1 MSGRVTGTIKTGAAA
16 PVFLKGAFTV
26 YDTTDTIAA
35 IATPLGESGIGVIR
49 ISGSKAY
56 DVGDAIFQSKSSLPL
71 AQRRDRSIQ
80 YGLIVDDD
88 GKAVDEV
95 ILLIMKGPR
104 SYTAEDVLEIQCHGG
119 RQSLSEIL
127 GLVLRHGARLAN
139 PGEFTQRAFVNG
151 RIDLAQAEAVMD
163 VIQAKSA
170 QGLTSAVSQLEGR
183 LSRVVGD
190 MRLHLTDFIT
200 RLEVTVDYP
209 EEDLEDIE
217 VPDIAGAIREMERRL
232 DDMLAESK
240 SGRMMRDGVMAAIAG
255 TPNAG
260 KSSLLNR
267 FLETERA
274 IVTDVPGTTRDV
286 IEEWISIQGVPICL
300 VDTAGIRSTDD
311 TVEQIGV
318 RRAKEYMDRADIIL
332 VVVDQ
337 SRPLQEEDRQ
347 ILETAK
353 GRQALIVLN
362 KEDLQPAFKTEELQS
377 YGLPIL
383 SISAS
388 TGAGMG
394 ALKDAMLSLALKQ
407 GLTAAQSALL
417 ANTRHIELV
426 RQSREALQRA
436 LDTIEAGMPV
446 DCAIVDIRE
455 AWELLGSITGDTV
468 HDDIIEEIFSRFC
481 LGK

>member
-1 MSGRVTGTIKTGAAA
+1 MSGRVTGTVKTGAAA

-139 PGEFTQRAFVNG
+139 PGEFTQRAFVKG
-151 RIDLAQAEAVMD
+151 RLDLAQAEAVMD

-209 EEDLEDIE
+209 EEDLEEIE
-217 VPDIAGAIREMERRL
+217 VPDIAGAIRDMERRL

-286 IEEWISIQGVPICL
+286 IEEWITIQGVPICL

-347 ILETAK
+347 ILETAR

-362 KEDLQPAFKTEELQS
+362 KEDLQPAFATEELQS
-377 YGLPIL
+377 YGLPLL

-394 ALKDAMLSLALKQ
+394 ELKAAMLSLALQQ

>member
-56 DVGDAIFQSKSSLPL
+56 DVGDAIFKSKSSLPL

-209 EEDLEDIE
+209 EEDLEEIE
-217 VPDIAGAIREMERRL
+217 VPDIAGAIRDMERRL

-318 RRAKEYMDRADIIL
+318 RRAKEYMERADIIL

-347 ILETAK
+347 ILETAR

-362 KEDLQPAFKTEELQS
+362 KEDLQPAFETEELQS
-377 YGLPIL
+377 YGLPLL

-394 ALKDAMLSLALKQ
+394 ELKDAMLSLALQQ

>member
-56 DVGDAIFQSKSSLPL
+56 DVGDAIFKSKSSLPL

-318 RRAKEYMDRADIIL
+318 RRAKEYMERADIIL

-347 ILETAK
+347 ILETAR

-362 KEDLQPAFKTEELQS
+362 KEDLQPAFETEELQS
-377 YGLPIL
+377 YGLPLL

>member
-1 MSGRVTGTIKTGAAA
+1 MSGRVTGTVKTGAAA

-151 RIDLAQAEAVMD
+151 RLDLAQAEAVMD

-209 EEDLEDIE
+209 EEDLEEIE
-217 VPDIAGAIREMERRL
+217 VPDIAGAIRDMERRL

-286 IEEWISIQGVPICL
+286 IEEWITIQGVPICL

-347 ILETAK
+347 ILETAR

-362 KEDLQPAFKTEELQS
+362 KEDLQPAFATEELQS
-377 YGLPIL
+377 YGLPLL

-394 ALKDAMLSLALKQ
+394 ELKDAMLSLALQQ

>member
-1 MSGRVTGTIKTGAAA
+1 M
-16 PVFLKGAFTV
+16 

-217 VPDIAGAIREMERRL
+217 VPDIAGAIREMEQRL
-232 DDMLAESK
+232 DAMLAESK

-286 IEEWISIQGVPICL
+286 IEEWITIQGVPICL

-347 ILETAK
+347 ILETAR

-362 KEDLQPAFKTEELQS
+362 KEDLQPAFATEELQS
-377 YGLPIL
+377 YGLPLL

-394 ALKDAMLSLALKQ
+394 ELKDAMLSLALKQ

>member
-56 DVGDAIFQSKSSLPL
+56 DVGDAIFKSKSSLPL

-151 RIDLAQAEAVMD
+151 RLDLAQAEAVMD

-347 ILETAK
+347 ILETAR

-362 KEDLQPAFKTEELQS
+362 KEDLQPAFETEELQS

>member
-1 MSGRVTGTIKTGAAA
+1 MSGRVTGTVKTGAAA

-56 DVGDAIFQSKSSLPL
+56 DVGDAIFKSKSSLPL

-347 ILETAK
+347 ILETAR

-362 KEDLQPAFKTEELQS
+362 KEDLQPAFETEELQS
-377 YGLPIL
+377 YGLPLL

-394 ALKDAMLSLALKQ
+394 ELKDAMLSLALQQ

>member
-1 MSGRVTGTIKTGAAA
+1 M
-16 PVFLKGAFTV
+16 

-127 GLVLRHGARLAN
+127 GLVLHHGARLAN

-318 RRAKEYMDRADIIL
+318 RRAKEYMERADIIL

-347 ILETAK
+347 ILETAR

-362 KEDLQPAFKTEELQS
+362 KEDLQPAFETEELQS
-377 YGLPIL
+377 YGLPLL

-394 ALKDAMLSLALKQ
+394 ELKDAMLSLALQQ

>member
-1 MSGRVTGTIKTGAAA
+1 M
-16 PVFLKGAFTV
+16 

-151 RIDLAQAEAVMD
+151 RLDLAQAEAVMD

-209 EEDLEDIE
+209 EEDLEEIE

>member
-1 MSGRVTGTIKTGAAA
+1 M
-16 PVFLKGAFTV
+16 

-209 EEDLEDIE
+209 EEDLEEIE
-217 VPDIAGAIREMERRL
+217 VPDIAGAIREMEQRL
-232 DDMLAESK
+232 DAMLAESK

-286 IEEWISIQGVPICL
+286 IEEWITTQGVPICL

-347 ILETAK
+347 ILETAR

-362 KEDLQPAFKTEELQS
+362 KEDLQPAFATEELQS
-377 YGLPIL
+377 YGLPLL

-394 ALKDAMLSLALKQ
+394 ELKDAMLSLALKQ
-407 GLTAAQSALL
+407 GLMAAQSALL

>member
-56 DVGDAIFQSKSSLPL
+56 DVGDAIFKSKSSLPL

-200 RLEVTVDYP
+200 RLEVTIDYP

-318 RRAKEYMDRADIIL
+318 RRAKEYMERADIIL

-347 ILETAK
+347 ILETAR

-362 KEDLQPAFKTEELQS
+362 KEDLQPAFETEELQS

-394 ALKDAMLSLALKQ
+394 ELKDAMLSLALQQ

>member
-1 MSGRVTGTIKTGAAA
+1 MSGRVTGTVKTGAAA

-209 EEDLEDIE
+209 EEDLEEIE
-217 VPDIAGAIREMERRL
+217 VPDIAGAIREMEQRL
-232 DDMLAESK
+232 DAMLAESK

-286 IEEWISIQGVPICL
+286 IEEWITIQGVPICL

-318 RRAKEYMDRADIIL
+318 RRAKEYMERADIIL

-347 ILETAK
+347 ILETAR

-362 KEDLQPAFKTEELQS
+362 KEDLQPAFETEELQS
-377 YGLPIL
+377 YGLPLL

-394 ALKDAMLSLALKQ
+394 ELKDAMLSLALQQ

>member
-1 MSGRVTGTIKTGAAA
+1 M
-16 PVFLKGAFTV
+16 

-127 GLVLRHGARLAN
+127 GLVLHHGARLAN

-318 RRAKEYMDRADIIL
+318 RRAKEYMERADIIL

-347 ILETAK
+347 ILETAR

-362 KEDLQPAFKTEELQS
+362 KEDLQPAFETEELQS
-377 YGLPIL
+377 YGLPLL

-394 ALKDAMLSLALKQ
+394 ELKDAMLSLALQQ

-436 LDTIEAGMPV
+436 LDTIEEGMPV

>member
-1 MSGRVTGTIKTGAAA
+1 M
-16 PVFLKGAFTV
+16 

-35 IATPLGESGIGVIR
+35 IATPLGESGIGIIR
-49 ISGSKAY
+49 ISGSQAY
-56 DVGDAIFQSKSSLPL
+56 AVGDAVFRSTSSVPL

-80 YGLIVDDD
+80 YGTIVDDD
-88 GKAVDEV
+88 GRPVDEV
-95 ILLIMKGPR
+95 ILLIMKGPH

-119 RQSLSEIL
+119 RQSLESIM

-170 QGLTSAVSQLEGR
+170 KGLSRAVGQLEGR
-183 LSRVVGD
+183 LSQVIGG
-190 MRLHLTDFIT
+190 MRKNLTDFIT

-217 VPDIAGAIREMERRL
+217 IPDIAGALEDMEQQM
-232 DDMLAESK
+232 DAMLAASV
-240 SGRMMRDGVMAAIAG
+240 SGRMIRDGVMVAIAG

-267 FLETERA
+267 LLDSERA

-286 IEEWISIQGVPICL
+286 IEEWISLQGVPICL
-300 VDTAGIRSTDD
+300 VDTAGIRNTAD

-318 RRAKEYMDRADIIL
+318 QKAQEYIDKADVVL
-332 VVVDQ
+332 AVVDQ
-337 SRPLQEEDRQ
+337 SRPLGEEEKA
-347 ILETAK
+347 ILQDVQGK
-353 GRQALIVLN
+353 KALLILN
-362 KEDLQPAFKTEELQS
+362 KTDLPAVVTEEEA
-377 YGLPIL
+377 GACGIPVV
-383 SISAS
+383 SISAE
-388 TGAGMG
+388 TGAGMDV
-394 ALKDAMLSLALKQ
+394 LKEKLLSLALQQ
-407 GLTAAQSALL
+407 GPDAGQSALL

-426 RQSREALQRA
+426 RQSRAALQRA
-436 LDTIEAGMPV
+436 LDTIHAQMPI

-455 AWELLGSITGDTV
+455 AWEVLGSITGDTV
-468 HDDIIEEIFSRFC
+468 HDDIVEEIFSRFC

>member
-56 DVGDAIFQSKSSLPL
+56 DVGDAIFKSKSSLPL

-318 RRAKEYMDRADIIL
+318 RRAKEYMERADIIL

-347 ILETAK
+347 ILETAR

-362 KEDLQPAFKTEELQS
+362 KEDLQPAFATEELQS

-394 ALKDAMLSLALKQ
+394 ELKDAMLSLALQQ

>member
-1 MSGRVTGTIKTGAAA
+1 MSGRVTGTVKTGAAA

-209 EEDLEDIE
+209 EEDLEEIE
-217 VPDIAGAIREMERRL
+217 VPDIAGAIREMEQRL
-232 DDMLAESK
+232 DAMLAESK

-286 IEEWISIQGVPICL
+286 IEEWITIQGVPICL

-347 ILETAK
+347 ILETAR

-362 KEDLQPAFKTEELQS
+362 KEDLQPAFATEELQS
-377 YGLPIL
+377 YGLPLL

-394 ALKDAMLSLALKQ
+394 ELKDAMLSLALQQ